1 MIFSRKQ
8 ILLIV
13 LIPTISFCLTSPAS
27 AQNVHN
33 IQVFEQMNIQ
43 FNPGSIPDGL
53 NETDGIIRLGNGR
66 IAIKKISIPVFKRNT
81 TAIVKITLTSNGD
94 PWDKSGS
101 SSLFRKLQLST

>member
-53 NETDGIIRLGNGR
+53 NEKEKRRYLLER
-66 IAIKKISIPVFKRNT
+66 IEAFY
-81 TAIVKITLTSNGD
+81 
-94 PWDKSGS
+94 
-101 SSLFRKLQLST
+101 RKMDADDRERYPR